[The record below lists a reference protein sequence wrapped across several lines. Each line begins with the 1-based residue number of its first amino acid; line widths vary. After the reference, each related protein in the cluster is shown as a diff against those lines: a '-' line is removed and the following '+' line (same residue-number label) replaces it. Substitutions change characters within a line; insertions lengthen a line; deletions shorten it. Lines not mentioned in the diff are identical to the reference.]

1 MGPLFYGGIT
11 MSSILKRNSSIEFTL
26 AASDKLAVY
35 SKAPATISQKG
46 SYPNFVDSTTLLAL
60 TVADIEYTSA
70 AMSIATVTIIEAGNQ
85 DVYYNAGTNPVIVE
99 RRGQRGQGAPGALNA
114 TGALTSAMILSGL
127 VTTTAAAAVTAT
139 LPTFTALEAAVELE
153 VGESFDWAVN
163 SVTGAGTFTVT
174 AATGHTVVGTMGVV
188 TVTSGLFRTR
198 KSSATAFVTYR
209 LA

>member
-1 MGPLFYGGIT
+1 
-11 MSSILKRNSSIEFTL
+11 MSKLLKRNSSIEFTI

-35 SKAPATISQKG
+35 SKAACSIYQKA
-46 SYPNFVDSTTLLAL
+46 SYPNFVDSETLLKL
-60 TVADIEYTSA
+60 TVADIEYTSSAFSA
-70 AMSIATVTIIEAGNQ
+70 AAVIRIEAGNQ
-85 DVYYNAGTNPVIVE
+85 DVYYNEGTNPAITE
-99 RRGQRGQGAPGALNA
+99 RRGLRGQGTPGVLNS

-127 VTTTAAAAVTAT
+127 VTTTAASAVTAT

-163 SVTGAGTFTVT
+163 SVTGVGTFTVT
-174 AATGHTVVGTMGVV
+174 AATAHTVIGTMGVI

-198 KSSATAFVTYR
+198 KSSATAYVTYR